1 MKISL
6 TPVTLSAAE
15 LELIA
20 AAARIEGTTVGEYIA
35 RTSFAE
41 ALCELQRRPR
51 DTLGGQSK
59 DTQRPSRRPLP
70 PDR

>member
-20 AAARIEGTTVGEYIA
+20 AAARIEDKTVGEYIA
-35 RTSFAE
+35 GTSFAE

-51 DTLGGQSK
+51 DMVGRQRK
-59 DTQRPSRRPLP
+59 DAQRPGSGPLP
-70 PDR
+70 PNR